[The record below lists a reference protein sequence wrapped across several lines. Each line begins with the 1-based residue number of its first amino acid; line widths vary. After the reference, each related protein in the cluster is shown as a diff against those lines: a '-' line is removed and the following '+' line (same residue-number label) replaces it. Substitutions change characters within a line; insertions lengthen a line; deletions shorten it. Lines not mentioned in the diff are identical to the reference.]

1 MSNLD
6 NSQRAASSQE
16 GKTMNLKDKYYKALY
31 NKENKYTEY
40 QLAKLAKEDII
51 GKILDTFKSIKSNE
65 RFIEEGNKSYHLLQ
79 AKKDDEAAIS
89 AINSWNKIVKE
100 TTERNQY
107 LTKLLDELEKEQD
120 LLVKKVIETCR
131 AYEEACDQL
140 QDVIEEMEITQ
151 EETIEE
157 TQEETIEEAMEEAAI
172 TTVNSKITIKGFIM
186 KINSLYNKIKNRILI
201 RLD

>member
-1 MSNLD
+1 
-6 NSQRAASSQE
+6 
-16 GKTMNLKDKYYKALY
+16 MNLKDKYYKALY

-140 QDVIEEMEITQ
+140 QDIIEEMEITQ

-157 TQEETIEEAMEEAAI
+157 TIEEAIEETAI